1 VLKLT
6 GVLDDLE
13 MPGLSAEQSD
23 MIQKTKSRILRT
35 TEDYRQEI
43 RRQFNRQNIETFF
56 DQERMFAFGFAG
68 GAVAGAM
75 L

>member
-1 VLKLT
+1 M
-6 GVLDDLE
+6 DDLE
-13 MPGLSAEQSD
+13 IPALSQEQSN
-23 MIQKTKSRILRT
+23 MIKNVKSRILRT

-43 RRQFNRQNIETFF
+43 RRHFNRQNIETFF
-56 DQERMFAFGFAG
+56 DKERMFAFGFAG